1 MIRYIALL
9 RGVNIS
15 GKNKIPMPEL
25 KACLTSAGL
34 YSVSTCL
41 NSGNVLFSSENPDKT
56 ALAGLIRA
64 AVRTRFG
71 VDVPV
76 LVIRQTELSE
86 LLAKAPN
93 WWGTDGRELYDNLIF
108 VLPGCTAE
116 EIAARIGPPSAGLEQ
131 IFICGEVIF
140 WSFDRK
146 NYTRSSWWKTT
157 ARPGIGE
164 HITIRTANTLRKLVD
179 TQS

>member
-1 MIRYIALL
+1 MTRYIALL

-25 KACLTSAGL
+25 KACLTDAGL

-41 NSGNVLFSSENPDKT
+41 NSGNILFSSENPDKT
-56 ALAGLIRA
+56 ALADTIRA
-64 AVRTRFG
+64 AVLSRFG
-71 VDVPV
+71 ADVPV
-76 LVIRQTELSE
+76 LVLRQTG
-86 LLAKAPN
+86 LADILARAPD
-93 WWGTDGRELYDNLIF
+93 WWGTDSREIYDNLIF
-108 VLPGCTAE
+108 VLPGCTAG
-116 EIAARIGPPSAGLEQ
+116 EIADRIGPPSAGLEQ